1 MVRHRELWPIASPP
15 TTITEP
21 SPVFA
26 ELQPAGPPPKVRK
39 PMRPKLKKAQSCR
52 GAEGRIS
59 VPEPGPGHALIP
71 VRPAPAG
78 CGLWAPRKVPRLCRR
93 RRGVPR
99 AEPARQLMS
108 GSSLTSSDHRFQ
120 PMVDPFGRTI
130 RYLRV
135 SVTDRCDLRCFYC
148 MSEDMTFLPKK
159 DLLTLEE
166 LDRLCSAFIAKG
178 VRKIRLTGG
187 EPLVRRNV
195 MSLVRSLSRHLSSG
209 ALDELTLTTNA
220 SQLARFAGELRDCGV
235 RRVNVSLDTLDA
247 QKFRAITR
255 WGDLDKVLAGIEAA
269 RDAGLAVKINAVAL
283 KNMNE
288 EEIPSLMEWAHGK
301 GMALTLI
308 EVMPMGDIGE
318 GRIDQY
324 VPLSLLRARL
334 AKHYTLTD
342 LDEDTGGP
350 ARYVRVGETGG
361 KLGFITPMTH
371 NFCESCNRV
380 RITCTGTLHTCLG
393 HEDASDLRKPLR
405 ASADDDLLSAAI
417 DRAIGLKPKGH
428 DFIIDRRHNRPS
440 VSRHMSVTGG

>member
-1 MVRHRELWPIASPP
+1 MN
-15 TTITEP
+15 
-21 SPVFA
+21 
-26 ELQPAGPPPKVRK
+26 
-39 PMRPKLKKAQSCR
+39 
-52 GAEGRIS
+52 
-59 VPEPGPGHALIP
+59 
-71 VRPAPAG
+71 
-78 CGLWAPRKVPRLCRR
+78 
-93 RRGVPR
+93 
-99 AEPARQLMS
+99 
-108 GSSLTSSDHRFQ
+108 GSSPSDLLFR
-120 PMVDPFGRTI
+120 PMTDPFGRTI
-130 RYLRV
+130 SYLRV

-148 MSEDMTFLPKK
+148 MSEDMTFLPKA

-195 MSLVRSLSRHLSSG
+195 MSLVRSLSRHLESG
-209 ALDELTLTTNA
+209 ALDEMTLTTNG
-220 SQLARFAGELRDCGV
+220 SQLARFATELADCGV
-235 RRVNVSLDTLDA
+235 RRVNVSLDTLDPA
-247 QKFRAITR
+247 KFRAITR
-255 WGDLDKVLAGIEAA
+255 WGDIDKVLAGIEAA
-269 RDAGLAVKINAVAL
+269 RAAGLAVKINAVAL
-283 KNMNE
+283 KNLNE
-288 EEIPSLMEWAHGK
+288 EEIPSLMQWAHGK

-334 AKHYTLTD
+334 EKRYTLTD
-342 LDEDTGGP
+342 LSDDTGGP
-350 ARYVRVGETGG
+350 ARYVSVSETGG

-405 ASADDDLLSAAI
+405 ASADNDLLSAAI